1 MDGFQCSRL
10 FLRILQYEQHGSHQ
24 GQCHIQLLRD
34 WKNKMILYSQKNV
47 GQGERERII
56 LLNDNNKKKKT
67 ERGGS
72 TCPCCNE
79 SK

>member
-34 WKNKMILYSQKNV
+34 WKNKMILYGQKNV

-56 LLNDNNKKKKT
+56 LLI
-67 ERGGS
+67 
-72 TCPCCNE
+72 
-79 SK
+79 